1 MFYRAIAR
9 GQPFAG
15 FFWFVIERSHPAAI
29 GDMAALINDVNALG
43 PCSVSVIGCVAH
55 VIDPKGQREFES
67 LREII
72 RDGHA
77 LLQRFRLRVADI
89 VLHVG
94 FHLPFVGGMRLAN
107 VHGQKIRVVLIIFIN
122 LNDVAHLAAKWRS
135 SKTSEH
141 QYQRPLMSS
150 FADVEA
156 ANAVQRHDSRVG
168 RIAAHFQRA
177 AMHVR
182 QGVPHH
188 AVHVLWATCHIG
200 EHGKSSNEQHAK
212 NARDPFPETIHSLF
226 LPHMNLYS

>member
-1 MFYRAIAR
+1 
-9 GQPFAG
+9 
-15 FFWFVIERSHPAAI
+15 
-29 GDMAALINDVNALG
+29 
-43 PCSVSVIGCVAH
+43 
-55 VIDPKGQREFES
+55 
-67 LREII
+67 
-72 RDGHA
+72 
-77 LLQRFRLRVADI
+77 
-89 VLHVG
+89 
-94 FHLPFVGGMRLAN
+94 
-107 VHGQKIRVVLIIFIN
+107 
-122 LNDVAHLAAKWRS
+122 
-135 SKTSEH
+135 
-141 QYQRPLMSS
+141 MSS

-226 LPHMNLYS
+226 LPHMNLCSCQEGKLTRLGRAVHPRRLRAVQVSIELWQQKYCICISGGSLAERPSSSPSHAPTP